1 MVYIIITEREVEKML
16 TGFRVGIW
24 FIVLNFIAEQF
35 WTEPVSYWWV
45 IEIIIWIISFLMVDR
60 PED

>member
-1 MVYIIITEREVEKML
+1 ML
-16 TGFRVGIW
+16 TGFRIGIW

-45 IEIIIWIISFLMVDR
+45 LEIIILEISILMVDK
-60 PED
+60 PFEK